1 MKYIV
6 NYSQTESGLQN
17 YLESISTPANPIYEK
32 EFNTLK
38 EAESFAKRE
47 VETTSLKKVE
57 DLDFSPS
64 EKETQTNVCHLEILS
79 IDEEDRKSTRLNS
92 SHANISYAVFCLKKK
107 KKKIIHY
114 VTKHPRH

>member
-79 IDEEDRKSTRLNS
+79 IDEDGEIELLNHTS
-92 SHANISYAVFCLKKK
+92 DCGLWIE
-107 KKKIIHY
+107 
-114 VTKHPRH
+114 